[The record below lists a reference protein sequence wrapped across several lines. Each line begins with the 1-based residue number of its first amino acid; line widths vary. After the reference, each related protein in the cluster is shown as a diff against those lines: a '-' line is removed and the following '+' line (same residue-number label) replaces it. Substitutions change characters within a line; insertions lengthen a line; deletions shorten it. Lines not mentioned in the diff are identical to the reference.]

1 MGNIIHPN
9 YNPYEDH
16 NGCLPWVIGCLLV
29 CIFLFSGCRTK
40 YIPVPVESTDSIV
53 IRDTIIDV
61 QLVPYSDSVIVVP
74 EPTKRD
80 SVASFLYNP
89 YAWSW
94 AQWMNG
100 RLHHS
105 LNIWPNKLNPIRVPY
120 YYERI
125 KRVEVPKI
133 VEVEIPLTRWQSFK
147 MEFGGISF
155 GVCVGLMIVIAYLIW
170 RKRKI

>member
-1 MGNIIHPN
+1 MKQSFFTAILLI
-9 YNPYEDH
+9 
-16 NGCLPWVIGCLLV
+16 LV
-29 CIFLFSGCRTK
+29 CIFFGGCRTK

-74 EPTKRD
+74 EIESKD
-80 SVASFLYNP
+80 SVASFLSNP

-105 LNIWPNKLNPIRVPY
+105 LNIWPNKLTPIRVPY
-120 YYERI
+120 R
-125 KRVEVPKI
+125 P
-133 VEVEIPLTRWQSFK
+133 
-147 MEFGGISF
+147 
-155 GVCVGLMIVIAYLIW
+155 
-170 RKRKI
+170 

>member
-1 MGNIIHPN
+1 MKQSFFTTILLI
-9 YNPYEDH
+9 
-16 NGCLPWVIGCLLV
+16 LV
-29 CIFLFSGCRTK
+29 CIFFGGCRTK

-74 EPTKRD
+74 DTASKD
-80 SVASFLYNP
+80 SVASFLSNP

-105 LNIWPNKLNPIRVPY
+105 LNIWPNKLTPIRVPY

-125 KRVEVPKI
+125 KRMEVPKI
-133 VEVEIPLTRWQSFK
+133 VEVEKPLTRWQNFK
-147 MEFGGISF
+147 MEFGGIAF
-155 GVCVGLMIVIAYLIW
+155 GVCVGLILIIGYVLAQ
-170 RKRKI
+170 KRG

>member
-1 MGNIIHPN
+1 MKQSLFFTI
-9 YNPYEDH
+9 
-16 NGCLPWVIGCLLV
+16 CLCLV
-29 CIFLFSGCRTK
+29 CVLFGGCRTK

-74 EPTKRD
+74 EPESKD
-80 SVASFLYNP
+80 SVASFLSNP

-105 LNIWPNKLNPIRVPY
+105 LNIWPNKLTPIRVPY

-147 MEFGGISF
+147 MEFGGIAF
-155 GVCVGLMIVIAYLIW
+155 GVCVGLILIIGYVLAQ
-170 RKRKI
+170 KRG

>member
-1 MGNIIHPN
+1 MQKSFFVTI
-9 YNPYEDH
+9 
-16 NGCLPWVIGCLLV
+16 CLCLV
-29 CIFLFSGCRTK
+29 CIFFGGCRTK

-74 EPTKRD
+74 ESESKD
-80 SVASFLYNP
+80 SVVSFLSNP

-105 LNIWPNKLNPIRVPY
+105 LNIWPNKLTPIRVPY

-133 VEVEIPLTRWQSFK
+133 VEVEKPLTRWQNFK
-147 MEFGGISF
+147 MEFGGIAF
-155 GVCVGLMIVIAYLIW
+155 GVCVGLILIIGYVLAQ
-170 RKRKI
+170 KRG

>member
-1 MGNIIHPN
+1 MKQSFFTTILLI
-9 YNPYEDH
+9 
-16 NGCLPWVIGCLLV
+16 LV
-29 CIFLFSGCRTK
+29 CVLFGGCRTK

-61 QLVPYSDSVIVVP
+61 QLVPYRDSVIVVP
-74 EPTKRD
+74 EIESKD
-80 SVASFLYNP
+80 SVASFLSNP

-105 LNIWPNKLNPIRVPY
+105 LNIWPNKLTPIRVPY

-125 KRVEVPKI
+125 KRVEVPNI
-133 VEVEIPLTRWQSFK
+133 VEVEKPLTRWQNFK
-147 MEFGGISF
+147 MEFGGIAF
-155 GVCVGLMIVIAYLIW
+155 GVCVGLILIIGYVLAQ
-170 RKRKI
+170 KRG

>member
-1 MGNIIHPN
+1 MKQSFFTII
-9 YNPYEDH
+9 
-16 NGCLPWVIGCLLV
+16 LPILV
-29 CIFLFSGCRTK
+29 CIFFGGCRTK

-74 EPTKRD
+74 EIESKD
-80 SVASFLYNP
+80 SVASFLSNP

-105 LNIWPNKLNPIRVPY
+105 LNIWPNKLTPIRVPY

-125 KRVEVPKI
+125 KRVEVPNI
-133 VEVEIPLTRWQSFK
+133 VEVEKPLTRWQNFK
-147 MEFGGISF
+147 MEFGGIAF
-155 GVCVGLMIVIAYLIW
+155 GVCVGLILIIGYVLAQ
-170 RKRKI
+170 KRG

>member
-1 MGNIIHPN
+1 MKQSFFTIIRP
-9 YNPYEDH
+9 
-16 NGCLPWVIGCLLV
+16 ILV
-29 CIFLFSGCRTK
+29 CIFFGGCRTK

-74 EPTKRD
+74 EQESKD
-80 SVASFLYNP
+80 SVVSFLSNP

-105 LNIWPNKLNPIRVPY
+105 LNIWPNRLTPIRVESDVTWVHIDVLEY
-120 YYERI
+120 GQSGN
-125 KRVEVPKI
+125 KI
-133 VEVEIPLTRWQSFK
+133 TYFK
-147 MEFGGISF
+147 G
-155 GVCVGLMIVIAYLIW
+155 
-170 RKRKI
+170 

>member
-1 MGNIIHPN
+1 MKQSFFTTI
-9 YNPYEDH
+9 
-16 NGCLPWVIGCLLV
+16 LLFLV
-29 CIFLFSGCRTK
+29 CVLFGGCRTK

-61 QLVPYSDSVIVVP
+61 RLVPYRDSVIVVP
-74 EPTKRD
+74 ESESND
-80 SVASFLYNP
+80 SVASFLSNP

-94 AQWMNG
+94 AQWMDG

-105 LNIWPNKLNPIRVPY
+105 LNIWPNKLTPIRVPY

-133 VEVEIPLTRWQSFK
+133 VEVEKPLTRWQNFK
-147 MEFGGISF
+147 MEFGGIAF
-155 GVCVGLMIVIAYLIW
+155 GVCVGLILIIGYVLAQ
-170 RKRKI
+170 KRG

>member
-1 MGNIIHPN
+1 MKQSFFTII
-9 YNPYEDH
+9 
-16 NGCLPWVIGCLLV
+16 LPILV
-29 CIFLFSGCRTK
+29 CIFFGGCRTK

-74 EPTKRD
+74 ETESKD
-80 SVASFLYNP
+80 SVASFLSNP
-89 YAWSW
+89 YAGSW

-105 LNIWPNKLNPIRVPY
+105 LNIWPNKLTPIRVPY

-133 VEVEIPLTRWQSFK
+133 VEVEIPLTGWQSFK
-147 MEFGGISF
+147 MEFGGIAF
-155 GVCVGLMIVIAYLIW
+155 GVCVGLILIIGYVLAQ
-170 RKRKI
+170 KRG